1 MAWSAP
7 LDAQAQWSVTDQEL
21 MTAAVYRLLENGN
34 ADASPST
41 FLTDMYTPQQL
52 LNALNNRQR
61 QFLKD
66 TTCILTRVTQDS
78 TPQEPRY
85 ALPGNSIVT
94 RRVCWQKAPDQATDP
109 ITAYPKYSLFRTDTY
124 ALDSGMPS
132 WSYDFADPTVFH
144 ESALPTLEIEII
156 NAPIDVGTISLMY
169 VALSTMMDGSGVKLT
184 VPDEWAPYI
193 MYGALADLLK
203 ADGAGKDLN
212 RTAYCEQRY
221 TQGVE
226 MARLLME
233 GN

>member
-7 LDAQAQWSVTDQEL
+7 LDAQAQWSVTDQEM
-21 MTAAVYRLLENGN
+21 MTTAVYRLLENGN
-34 ADASPST
+34 ADAAPVT

-78 TPQEPRY
+78 TPQVPRY
-85 ALPGNSIVT
+85 ALPGDSIVT
-94 RRVCWQKAPDQATDP
+94 RRVCWQKAPLDT
-109 ITAYPKYSLFRTDTY
+109 TVYPKYSLFRTDTY

-132 WSYDFADPTVFH
+132 WSYDFSDPTVFH
-144 ESALPTLEIEII
+144 ESALPTLELEII
-156 NAPIDVGTISLMY
+156 NAPIDVGTITLMY
-169 VALSTMMDGSGVKLT
+169 VALSTMLDGSGVKLT
-184 VPDEWAPYI
+184 VPDEFAPGI
-193 MYGALADLLK
+193 LYGALADMLK
-203 ADGAGKDLN
+203 ADGAGKDLS
-212 RTAYCEQRY
+212 RAAYCEQRY
-221 TQGVE
+221 EMNVQ